1 MKIVVTSKIL
11 VLLAFL
17 AINVNHILAQGTK
30 EQRIQDSIIGW
41 QKILTPVD
49 KPKLFEARGR
59 TFSIRQQENM
69 HKIIEWMQKSYTPVA
84 GIGTYKT
91 RLYASDNQFNPH
103 QYGVDFRVWNVS
115 YSPEYLDA
123 KGHFKPV
130 SEEYN
135 RFDVSVNMIPGS
147 YPISFI
153 NTPDQYLFAWPVD
166 GFVTGDDLTDN
177 DKIDPRIN
185 PNVYKFITRINEKQT
200 VFLAP
205 GNQLPVVEVTIGEY
219 LQLAENAFD
228 NELQKEKERINNQWQ
243 DQKTRDKV
251 LQIYMTNTDARFR
264 NTVKQLRGKYQD
276 NLHDQAILRDMQ
288 PRAHDFYGDVDPFK
302 IDAMAKKLKHY
313 YPVYK
318 LEPAVIKKCF
328 SEQPQWIAIS
338 LPYKTSED
346 GNQEYEMY
354 RSVTE
359 NFNYEYAYN
368 YFFDPEKVKGK
379 PYKPANEEQM
389 NARLDGYRKKN
400 NIQKPAATSQTTL
413 PVNVFFIDDFSGNSD
428 GSKPAGWYF
437 SSTGKH
443 SKVTEIKDTPGKW
456 VQLGYNNA
464 LSSSSMKKPLPEN
477 FTLEYDVATDE
488 FSTRT
493 GGSTMLYLSSYP
505 LRSDGMED
513 INGDGTTIKITIASG
528 NEGDFDT
535 NNYSGT
541 AKIDIHSTPS
551 VNKDNFSEGI
561 FYTHPLR
568 EFTNKKNNLHVAVNL
583 KGGELKL
590 FLNGKEVA
598 VSSDFKMTY
607 GKPCVSCNLP
617 AGTKFKT
624 VYWKNNT
631 SDAESIKVYI
641 SNVII
646 TKE

>member
-1 MKIVVTSKIL
+1 MIKRFILTAMLLINSIFLFAQVTR
-11 VLLAFL
+11 
-17 AINVNHILAQGTK
+17 
-30 EQRIQDSIIGW
+30 EQRIEDSLIGW
-41 QKILTPVD
+41 QKILTSAD
-49 KPKLFEARGR
+49 KPKIYEARGR
-59 TFSIRQQENM
+59 TFSIKQQENM

-84 GIGTYKT
+84 GTGTYQT
-91 RLYASDNQFNPH
+91 RLYSNENDYNPH

-115 YSPEYLDA
+115 YSPDYLDA

-153 NTPDQYLFAWPVD
+153 NTQEQFLFTWPAD
-166 GFVTGDDLTDN
+166 GFVTRDDSKEDE
-177 DKIDPRIN
+177 KIDPRIN

-205 GNQLPVVEVTIGEY
+205 GNKLPVDEVTIGEY
-219 LQLAENAFD
+219 LQLAEKAFD
-228 NELQKEKERINNQWQ
+228 SELQKEKERINNQWQ

-251 LQIYMTNTDARFR
+251 LQIYMDNSDARFR
-264 NTVKQLRGKYQD
+264 NTVKQLRVKYQD
-276 NLHDQAILRDMQ
+276 NLQDQAVLRDMQ

-302 IDAMAKKLKHY
+302 IDAMAQKLKHY

-318 LEPAVIKKCF
+318 LEPGVIEKCF
-328 SEQPQWIAIS
+328 SDQPQWIAIS
-338 LPYKTSED
+338 FPHKTKED

-359 NFNYEYAYN
+359 NFNYEYAWN

-389 NARLDGYRKKN
+389 NARLHGYRGKSSG
-400 NIQKPAATSQTTL
+400 QKPAATSQVSL
-413 PVNVFFIDDFSGNSD
+413 PENVYFMDNFSGNPD

-443 SKVTEIKDTPGKW
+443 SKVKEIKDIPGKW

-464 LSSSSMKKPLPEN
+464 FSSTSMKKPLPES
-477 FTLEYDVATDE
+477 FTLEYDIATDD

-493 GGSTMLYLSSYP
+493 GGSAVLYLSSFP
-505 LRSDGMED
+505 LRTDGMED
-513 INGDGTTIKITIASG
+513 INGDGTTIEVTITSG
-528 NEGDFDT
+528 YAGDFD
-535 NNYSGT
+535 NINYSGA
-541 AKIDIHSTPS
+541 AKIDIHSKPS

-561 FYTHPLR
+561 FYTYALR
-568 EFTNKKNNLHVAVNL
+568 EFTNEKNKVHVAVSL
-583 KGGELKL
+583 KSGELKL
-590 FLNGKEVA
+590 LINGKEVA

-607 GKPCVSCNLP
+607 GTPCISCSLP

-624 VYWKNNT
+624 VYWKNT
-631 SDAESIKVYI
+631 TTDAENVNVYF
-641 SNVII
+641 SNVKI

>member
-1 MKIVVTSKIL
+1 MIKTIF
-11 VLLAFL
+11 LLAVL
-17 AINVNHILAQGTK
+17 AMSTTIAFSQATR
-30 EQRIQDSIIGW
+30 EQRIEDSLIGW
-41 QKILTPVD
+41 QKILTSAD

-91 RLYASDNQFNPH
+91 RLYASENDFNPH
-103 QYGVDFRVWNVS
+103 QYGIDFRVWNVS

-153 NTPDQYLFAWPVD
+153 NTPDHYIFSWPAD
-166 GFVTGDDLTDN
+166 GFVTGDDLKED

-205 GNQLPVVEVTIGEY
+205 GNRLPVVEVSIGEY
-219 LQLAENAFD
+219 LQLVEKAFD
-228 NELQKEKERINNQWQ
+228 NELQKEKERINNQWE

-251 LQIYMTNTDARFR
+251 LLIYLENSDARYR
-264 NTVKQLRGKYQD
+264 NTVKQLREKYQD
-276 NLHDQAILRDMQ
+276 NLQDQAILRDMQ
-288 PRAHDFYGDVDPFK
+288 PTAHDFYGDVDPFK
-302 IDAMAKKLKHY
+302 IDAMAAKLKHY

-318 LEPAVIKKCF
+318 LEPGVIEKCF
-328 SEQPQWIAIS
+328 SDQPQWIAIS
-338 LPYKTSED
+338 FPYKTKED

-354 RSVTE
+354 KSVTE
-359 NFNYEYAYN
+359 NFNYDYAYN

-389 NARLDGYRKKN
+389 NARLDAYRK
-400 NIQKPAATSQTTL
+400 ISTGQKPAATSQASL
-413 PVNVFFIDDFSGNSD
+413 PANVFFMDDFSGNPD
-428 GSKPAGWYF
+428 GSKPAGWF
-437 SSTGKH
+437 FTSTGKY
-443 SKVTEIKDTPGKW
+443 SEVISLNNTPGKW
-456 VQLGYNNA
+456 VKLGYNNN
-464 LSSSSMKKPLPEN
+464 LSSTKMKKPLPEN
-477 FTLEYDVATDE
+477 FTLEYDVATGD

-493 GGSTMLYLSSYP
+493 GGSVVLYLSSYP
-505 LRSDGMED
+505 LRTDGMED
-513 INGDGTTIKITIASG
+513 KNGDGTTIELTITSG
-528 NEGDFDT
+528 YEGDFDN
-535 NNYSGT
+535 NNYSGA
-541 AKIDIHSTPS
+541 AKIDIHSRPS
-551 VNKDNFSEGI
+551 VNKDNFSEGM
-561 FYTHPLR
+561 FYTYSLR
-568 EFTNKKNNLHVAVNL
+568 EFTNKKNKVHVELKL
-583 KGGELKL
+583 KGGELTL
-590 FLNGKEVA
+590 FLNGEEAA
-598 VSSDFKMTY
+598 VSGDFKMTY
-607 GKPCVSCNLP
+607 GKPCISCNLP

-631 SDAESIKVYI
+631 TEAENVNVYI
-641 SNVII
+641 SNVKI